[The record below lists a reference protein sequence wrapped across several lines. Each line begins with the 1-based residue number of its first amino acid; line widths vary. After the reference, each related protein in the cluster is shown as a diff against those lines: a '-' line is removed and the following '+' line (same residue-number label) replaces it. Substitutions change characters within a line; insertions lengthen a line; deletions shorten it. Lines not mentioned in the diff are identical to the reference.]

1 MKCDH
6 KTVQD
11 VGSVTWCKRCGAVRE
26 NACLEWRLPE
36 SEQYAA
42 HMAEMCP
49 ICEFGDPL
57 PVEEHADHKIWRWS
71 CGHWIDSR
79 TAERLRKEKEESRL

>member
-36 SEQYAA
+36 SAQ
-42 HMAEMCP
+42 
-49 ICEFGDPL
+49 L
-57 PVEEHADHKIWRWS
+57 PNNGPSMLH
-71 CGHWIDSR
+71 R
-79 TAERLRKEKEESRL
+79 TY